1 MRRLNEAKEQYYF
14 ERVWVIEGKIL
25 LKWYDSP
32 SAKPK
37 VYEYYICN
45 SRISFVYFWGLQI
58 LILQVPFW

>member
-1 MRRLNEAKEQYYF
+1 MRKLNEAKEQYSF

-25 LKWYDSP
+25 LKRYDSP

-45 SRISFVYFWGLQI
+45 SCISFVLGDYKF
-58 LILQVPFW
+58 